1 VAASGDVIYAG
12 AAGGRLYASLD
23 AGLTWRSSQAL
34 PAAGQVQR
42 IWLDPAD
49 SRFALAV
56 LASTQAGAPQVLR
69 TLNGGSFWDDLTADL
84 PAGPAYGV
92 AADRASGSI
101 YVATAAGL
109 FATATDLRAPV
120 PATPWRDLSAGLPAA
135 AVRDV
140 RLDDS
145 GNILLAAVDGYGVF
159 SSIAPHRARRPAL
172 VHTASFLDGPAAP
185 GALIS
190 LVGSTLQS
198 AEANNRTAPVFS
210 SQPSESQLQ
219 VPFDASGDRLQLVLR
234 SGGEPLVMGMPLEAV
249 APAIFVDRDDGAP
262 FVLDLSSGTQVD
274 AMHPARSGSSIQV
287 FMTGL
292 GRVRPDWPTGMPAP
306 LEDTPRVLAQVR
318 ATLDGQQLEV
328 LRATLAPGY
337 IGYYLVELRLPEL
350 VDSGAQLLVVEAG
363 GRQSN
368 PVRLY
373 LAQ

>member
-1 VAASGDVIYAG
+1 
-12 AAGGRLYASLD
+12 
-23 AGLTWRSSQAL
+23 
-34 PAAGQVQR
+34 
-42 IWLDPAD
+42 
-49 SRFALAV
+49 
-56 LASTQAGAPQVLR
+56 
-69 TLNGGSFWDDLTADL
+69 
-84 PAGPAYGV
+84 
-92 AADRASGSI
+92 
-101 YVATAAGL
+101 
-109 FATATDLRAPV
+109 
-120 PATPWRDLSAGLPAA
+120 
-135 AVRDV
+135 
-140 RLDDS
+140 
-145 GNILLAAVDGYGVF
+145 
-159 SSIAPHRARRPAL
+159 

>member
-1 VAASGDVIYAG
+1 
-12 AAGGRLYASLD
+12 
-23 AGLTWRSSQAL
+23 
-34 PAAGQVQR
+34 
-42 IWLDPAD
+42 
-49 SRFALAV
+49 
-56 LASTQAGAPQVLR
+56 
-69 TLNGGSFWDDLTADL
+69 
-84 PAGPAYGV
+84 
-92 AADRASGSI
+92 
-101 YVATAAGL
+101 
-109 FATATDLRAPV
+109 
-120 PATPWRDLSAGLPAA
+120 
-135 AVRDV
+135 
-140 RLDDS
+140 
-145 GNILLAAVDGYGVF
+145 
-159 SSIAPHRARRPAL
+159 
-172 VHTASFLDGPAAP
+172 
-185 GALIS
+185 
-190 LVGSTLQS
+190 
-198 AEANNRTAPVFS
+198 
-210 SQPSESQLQ
+210 